1 MAKYQ
6 FEILN
11 SEVANSNTTFTA
23 NSGNNGG
30 IVVADR
36 GLSRSVNQRV
46 LVAKFGDGYEQRV
59 GDGINTKDDSFE
71 IGLTNRTAAEI
82 NKISAF
88 LDLKTGKAFTFTV
101 TDNAG
106 DTNLKVVCDTYSINY
121 VQDDIHSLTATF
133 RRVYEP

>member
-59 GDGINTKDDSFE
+59 GDGINTKDD
-71 IGLTNRTAAEI
+71 
-82 NKISAF
+82 
-88 LDLKTGKAFTFTV
+88 LK
-101 TDNAG
+101 
-106 DTNLKVVCDTYSINY
+106 
-121 VQDDIHSLTATF
+121 
-133 RRVYEP
+133 